1 MKCTIL
7 CYLMIMQLDFVFI
20 YFNYVQNILLPHI
33 LLSPGRLWHV
43 TCIHALTIVESL
55 MLLMNFSLLAYCSHL
70 NVVSYK
76 CLGFKNQWT
85 FKIVFKLF
93 TYSFLVS
100 VLVKILGAGLFSK
113 KWISFDFDS
122 VFYPRTKFRVS

>member
-1 MKCTIL
+1 
-7 CYLMIMQLDFVFI
+7 MIMQLDSVI
-20 YFNYVQNILLPHI
+20 NSFNYVQNIFLPHI

-43 TCIHALTIVESL
+43 TCIHTLTIVESL
-55 MLLMNFSLLAYCSHL
+55 MLLMNFSLLASWSPL
-70 NVVSYK
+70 NVASYK
-76 CLGFKNQWT
+76 FLGFNNHWT
-85 FKIVFKLF
+85 FKIVFELF

-100 VLVKILGAGLFSK
+100 VLVKILGAGLFNK